1 VNPPGVRPLAAAGD
15 AALFG
20 AKAANLSTALRSGL
34 PVPDG
39 IVLDPDLVARLA
51 TEYRDDNHID
61 PSRPTTDDALSWLAG
76 ESARWG
82 TLLAVRSSALEEDGP
97 AASFAGQHVTR
108 LGVRATPG
116 ALHAAV
122 NAVHESVVA
131 PHALAYR
138 EHMGLNR
145 SSGVAVLV
153 QPLVAAEVSG
163 VMFTRDPVTGVD
175 ELVVEAS
182 WGLGEPVVG
191 GLVTPDSYRIGPD
204 GSERDRRLGR
214 KSLSITP
221 VDGGGTEERDV
232 DPTRARDPCLDDG
245 GLRALWELAG
255 QCQNLFGDTPL
266 DIEWAFGGGRL
277 HLLQCR
283 QVTVR

>member
-1 VNPPGVRPLAAAGD
+1 MYP
-15 AALFG
+15 
-20 AKAANLSTALRSGL
+20 
-34 PVPDG
+34 
-39 IVLDPDLVARLA
+39 
-51 TEYRDDNHID
+51 DDNHLD
-61 PSRPTTDDALSWLAG
+61 HSRPTIDDALSWLAAV
-76 ESARWG
+76 SAGWG

-108 LGVRATPG
+108 LGVRTTPG

-122 NAVHESVVA
+122 NAVHESAVA

-138 EHMGLNR
+138 DHFGMNR

-163 VMFTRDPVTGVD
+163 VMFTRDPLTGVD
-175 ELVVEAS
+175 ELVIEAS
-182 WGLGEPVVG
+182 WGLGESVVG

-214 KSLSITP
+214 KSVSITP

-232 DPTRARDPCLDDG
+232 DPTRARDPCLDDA
-245 GLRALWELAG
+245 GLRALWELAV
-255 QCQNLFGDTPL
+255 QCQNVFGDTPL
-266 DIEWAFGGGRL
+266 TSNGRPAEADSICCSAGRSPL
-277 HLLQCR
+277 VATAEGSVAPRGRWRRGLGCG
-283 QVTVR
+283 